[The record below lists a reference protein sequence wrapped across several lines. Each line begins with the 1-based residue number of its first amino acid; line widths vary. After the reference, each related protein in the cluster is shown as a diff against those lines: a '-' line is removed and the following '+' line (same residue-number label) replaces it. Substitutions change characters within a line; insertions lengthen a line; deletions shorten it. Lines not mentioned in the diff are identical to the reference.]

1 MYSRFFSFKKSYF
14 SPLSRFLL
22 CHLNDPD
29 SIILNNATD
38 WLKGYSNFHKGKY
51 FEERLENLAQLTSIA
66 FIFFYYGSQ
75 WCQTTVWFQSFLCV
89 QQKKETHTGL
99 QQLEGE

>member
-66 FIFFYYGSQ
+66 FIFFLLWKSMVPNNCLVPIVPLCSAEERNSYRFA
-75 WCQTTVWFQSFLCV
+75 TT
-89 QQKKETHTGL
+89 
-99 QQLEGE
+99 